1 MIITDR
7 IDYEALENKQLTFD
21 LAVYDA
27 GVPQFSAMASVVV
40 NIENLNDES
49 PIFEYPQGYSVSI
62 PENSPLGTEIIQVK
76 ATDSDEGEFG
86 QVTYELSNPNFAID
100 PNDGTVTVVNSQI
113 LDRESNPEITLQLI
127 AKDVAPNSRTTSV
140 PLNITITDE
149 NDNPPRFIK
158 KVNIKK
164 K

>member
-1 MIITDR
+1 M
-7 IDYEALENKQLTFD
+7 
-21 LAVYDA
+21 
-27 GVPQFSAMASVVV
+27 
-40 NIENLNDES
+40 NLNDEA
-49 PIFEYPQGYSVSI
+49 PIFEFPQGYSVSI

-127 AKDVAPNSRTTSV
+127 AKDIAPNSRTTSV
-140 PLNITITDE
+140 PLNITITDV

-158 KVNIKK
+158 KVNI
-164 K
+164 